1 MVLLCSYACRLQ
13 DMKSAYEDCQ
23 KMDKISLTK
32 LESQL
37 QTSKRSLAQMAV
49 NRANEIVDNIFEV
62 IINADKDDNW
72 TLDDNEIETLI
83 ENIEGIVGV
92 EVADELLKKKI
103 IENGR
108 DLDSILMVI
117 KGLLDDDPTTMV
129 EDGETIMKIVE

>member
-1 MVLLCSYACRLQ
+1 
-13 DMKSAYEDCQ
+13 MKSAYEECQ

-37 QTSKRSLAQMAV
+37 QTSKRSFLQMEI
-49 NRANEIVDNIFEV
+49 NRTNEIVDNIFDV
-62 IINADKDDNW
+62 IINADQDDNW
-72 TLDDNEIETLI
+72 TLDDKEIETLI

-92 EVADELLKKKI
+92 EVADELLKKMI

-108 DLDSILMVI
+108 DLDSILNVI
-117 KGLLDDDPTTMV
+117 KGLLDGDPTTFV

>member
-1 MVLLCSYACRLQ
+1 MFLQYARRLQ

-23 KMDKISLTK
+23 KMDKISLSK

-92 EVADELLKKKI
+92 EVVADELLKKKI

-129 EDGETIMKIVE
+129 KF

>member
-1 MVLLCSYACRLQ
+1 
-13 DMKSAYEDCQ
+13 
-23 KMDKISLTK
+23 
-32 LESQL
+32 
-37 QTSKRSLAQMAV
+37 MAV

>member
-1 MVLLCSYACRLQ
+1 MFLQYARRLQ

-23 KMDKISLTK
+23 KMDKISLSK

>member
-1 MVLLCSYACRLQ
+1 
-13 DMKSAYEDCQ
+13 MKSAYEDCQ
-23 KMDKISLTK
+23 KMDKISLSK

-129 EDGETIMKIVE
+129 KF

>member
-1 MVLLCSYACRLQ
+1 MLLCCCVVGGKLWDEPASKTVRYIFSNMTRRL
-13 DMKSAYEDCQ
+13 SAHF
-23 KMDKISLTK
+23 S
-32 LESQL
+32 
-37 QTSKRSLAQMAV
+37 
-49 NRANEIVDNIFEV
+49 EV

-129 EDGETIMKIVE
+129 KF

>member
-1 MVLLCSYACRLQ
+1 MFLQYARRLQ

-23 KMDKISLTK
+23 KMDKISLSK

-129 EDGETIMKIVE
+129 KF

>member
-1 MVLLCSYACRLQ
+1 
-13 DMKSAYEDCQ
+13 
-23 KMDKISLTK
+23 MDKISLSK

>member
-1 MVLLCSYACRLQ
+1 LFLQYARRLQ

-23 KMDKISLTK
+23 KMDKISLSK